1 MATKTTESVEVDFD
15 AVLAKNPTPAT
26 VGFCDWFLANTT
38 ATFTKVQEQAFRDGV
53 KAGGA
58 LGGIYAKSPERLAAR
73 EESRAARAAKAAEP
87 KAPKADKAAKTAAA
101 KAGAK
106 AKAKPAAA
114 TDLI

>member
-1 MATKTTESVEVDFD
+1 MAKTTTEPEVDFD

-26 VGFCDWFLANTT
+26 VGFCDWFLEKSSVQ
-38 ATFTKVQEQAFRDGV
+38 FSKVQEQAFRDGV
-53 KAGGA
+53 KVGGA
-58 LGGIYAKSPERLAAR
+58 LGGVYAKSPERLAAR
-73 EESRAARAAKAAEP
+73 EASRAARAAKAAEP
-87 KAPKADKAAKTAAA
+87 KAPKEKAAKA